1 MNFNKDLQFLVYP
14 IMSFV
19 CTSHQ
24 NGNVLNP
31 EKKRG
36 QRGRIRSLGDME
48 GVYWKEGA
56 ESRGMNI
63 YLLLVLIPV

>member
-14 IMSFV
+14 VMSFV
-19 CTSHQ
+19 CSFHQ
-24 NGNVLNP
+24 NGNILNP

-48 GVYWKEGA
+48 GIYWKEGA
-56 ESRGMNI
+56 EARGMNI

>member
-48 GVYWKEGA
+48 GVYWKAFIGRRA
-56 ESRGMNI
+56 LNRGG
-63 YLLLVLIPV
+63 

>member
-1 MNFNKDLQFLVYP
+1 
-14 IMSFV
+14 MSFV

-56 ESRGMNI
+56 KSRGMNI

>member
-1 MNFNKDLQFLVYP
+1 
-14 IMSFV
+14 MSIV

-36 QRGRIRSLGDME
+36 QRGRIRSLGNME

-63 YLLLVLIPV
+63 YLLHVLIPV